1 MGYRDT
7 EFPEVFAEVSPKFF
21 DTMKVFAVL
30 ALTSV
35 AMAAQIQLRFRVP
48 RTSEE
53 VTRILERCDQKN
65 KHGQLVVTYKSGDDI
80 QLVNHSTGE
89 SVADQDGNVQSANAW
104 VLTTKSDG
112 INTRFDLGSKPL
124 NFASEPQKFNP
135 PALPDCWTQK
145 YNTYFKDYNA
155 FGWSKQVPASKMLR
169 EEGIFVDDLEVTI
182 SRCGPKQTT
191 ISKSE
196 EAKQTTISKSEEAKQ
211 TTNSESEDEWAE
223 FRAEFSEPSRLQPQ
237 SRSSAPSAGSSLLDV
252 ITRQIVDTTTE
263 AVERHQKAKL
273 DRKRRRLTAIDRES
287 ATAAHRRVL
296 KRVRGY

>member
-1 MGYRDT
+1 MG
-7 EFPEVFAEVSPKFF
+7 
-21 DTMKVFAVL
+21 TMKVFAVL

-65 KHGQLVVTYKSGDDI
+65 KYGRLVVTYKSGDDV
-80 QLVNHSTGE
+80 QLVNHSTGK

-145 YNTYFKDYNA
+145 YNTYFKDYSV

-182 SRCGPKQTT
+182 SRCGPQQTT
-191 ISKSE
+191 ISK
-196 EAKQTTISKSEEAKQ
+196 
-211 TTNSESEDEWAE
+211 SEDEWAE